1 MKKLCTLALS
11 LGLLAGTCT
20 SAMAADMQV
29 YYNNRAYP
37 TKYEFQVANEVLH
50 ENQEDSEWY
59 VERTI
64 TRNNNARTRRSRE
77 KGFKRA

>member
-29 YYNNRAYP
+29 YYNGVELELQQPAVIQDGRTLLALRDVHDQAKP
-37 TKYEFQVANEVLH
+37 ETKNNIPEIP
-50 ENQEDSEWY
+50 NQ
-59 VERTI
+59 
-64 TRNNNARTRRSRE
+64 NL
-77 KGFKRA
+77 